1 MHTFAMILDN
11 PGEQPHQTRYR
22 DPGQLKALGYS
33 DLIVYPTT
41 GLSGLLGPDTLANA
55 DLRRWVEQQYDSVQ
69 TSVSDAR
76 RAGLGAWLM
85 YDAPALAAEL
95 VGSAMTCIDPPG
107 TAPAPGTGASGGAAK
122 TLCPASDELLD
133 MCGQA
138 LEALVA
144 RIDGVDGI
152 VLRLGDSDAAKIPYL
167 VGNDVY
173 LPHCSRCA
181 SLGRADRLVRF
192 VQFFYE
198 LVVQKLGR
206 KLIVR
211 AWNVRPGGMHD
222 NPELCQRVVE
232 RLPKD
237 DRLILSF
244 KFTQTDFWRYQR
256 WNPSSLV
263 CGDRPIIYEL
273 QCQREFEGKGAVPN
287 YQAPLWR
294 DGMTELDGAVGLAY
308 IAPQVNL
315 AGLWAWVR
323 GGGWR
328 GPYINPANE
337 MWIDVNVYA
346 VPRLAADPQADT
358 DDLVRRW
365 IAERLGVTDAAAP
378 GAGALLQVLKDSPRN
393 VLEMFYIGPYA
404 KGRPDPWRPSAS
416 FIQDD
421 QIDAEAAWGA
431 VQRLSDAALD
441 EVVGEKQAA
450 EHRLTEDQRLLQQVM
465 AHLPAPLNERLPLS
479 LQYTITLAQTLRSL
493 LGGLVA
499 YRRWMRRGEPALTQS
514 AEKSMRI
521 CQSCWVHHTQRIAT
535 HGGPS
540 PFSSDNLWDVTQRV
554 IEHVHQGQG
563 AAP

>member
-22 DPGQLKALGYS
+22 DPAVLRSLGYS
-33 DLIVYPTT
+33 DLIIYPTT
-41 GLSGLLGPDTLANA
+41 GLSGLLGPQTLSSP
-55 DLRRWVEQQYDSVQ
+55 DLRRWVEGQYDSVQ
-69 TSVSDAR
+69 QSISEAH
-76 RAGLGAWLM
+76 RAGLGAWVM
-85 YDAPALAAEL
+85 YDAPTLAAEL
-95 VGSAMTCIDPPG
+95 VGSAMTCL
-107 TAPAPGTGASGGAAK
+107 TPAPGTPGNR

-138 LEALVA
+138 VEALLA
-144 RIDGVDGI
+144 RIDGIDGL
-152 VLRLGDSDAAKIPYL
+152 VLRLGDTDAPKMPYL

-173 LPHCSRCA
+173 QPHCSRCA

-192 VQFFYE
+192 TRFFYD
-198 LVVQKLGR
+198 LVVGKLGR

-222 NPELCQRVVE
+222 NAELCQRVVSQ
-232 RLPKD
+232 LPGEGD

-287 YQAPLWR
+287 WQAPLWR
-294 DGMTELDGAVGLAY
+294 NGMTELDSAVGLADV
-308 IAPQVNL
+308 AGKVNL

-328 GPYINPANE
+328 GPYINAANE
-337 MWIDVNVYA
+337 TWIDANVYA
-346 VPRLAADPQADT
+346 VPKLAADPKVNP
-358 DDLVRRW
+358 DDLARQW
-365 IAERLGVTDAAAP
+365 IAERLGVSEPAA
-378 GAGALLQVLKDSPRN
+378 AGALLN
-393 VLEMFYIGPYA
+393 VLQDSAQNALQMFYIGPYA
-404 KGRPDPWRPSAS
+404 RNRPDPWNPAAN

-421 QIDAEAAWGA
+421 QIDAEAAWGV
-431 VQRLSDAALD
+431 VQRLGDAALD
-441 EVVGEKQAA
+441 EAANEKHAA
-450 EHRLTEDQRLLQQVM
+450 EQRLSENLRTLQQVSPQ
-465 AHLPAPLNERLPLS
+465 LPSALQERLPLS
-479 LQYTITLAQTLRSL
+479 LQYAATLAQTLRSL
-493 LGGLVA
+493 IGGLVA
-499 YRRWMRRGEPALTQS
+499 YRRWTRKPDPALLQLS
-514 AEKSMRI
+514 EKSMRI

-540 PFSSDNLWDVTQRV
+540 AFSSDDLWDLTQRV
-554 IEHVHQGQG
+554 IDHLHEG
-563 AAP
+563 AGA